1 MGAVG
6 WKTRVSLEKMKTFC
20 IKSAGV
26 NLDCMLRAD
35 TIKYKWLCTFIRA
48 GTLSALMRLRKL
60 TFSCSKIKGILKAPR
75 PYRLLLSTKKKHSYP
90 AFLNENTS
98 MWMEMQSN
106 LPEATTQKANIS
118 TVGAYGRWSLTRIAS
133 QPEFLQRSVSD
144 MSTFWERIYCM

>member
-75 PYRLLLSTKKKHSYP
+75 PYRLLLSTKKKT
-90 AFLNENTS
+90 F
-98 MWMEMQSN
+98 
-106 LPEATTQKANIS
+106 IS
-118 TVGAYGRWSLTRIAS
+118 RVSKRKHINVDGNAVEPPGSDHPKSEHFNSGRLREVVAYEKCITAG
-133 QPEFLQRSVSD
+133 VS
-144 MSTFWERIYCM
+144 SEKCF

>member
-75 PYRLLLSTKKKHSYP
+75 PYRLLLSTKKKTFISRVSKRKHINVDGFD
-90 AFLNENTS
+90 FLYK
-98 MWMEMQSN
+98 MRYIAW
-106 LPEATTQKANIS
+106 
-118 TVGAYGRWSLTRIAS
+118 VVRYWRSLTSPNMVAKI
-133 QPEFLQRSVSD
+133 LKLG
-144 MSTFWERIYCM
+144 